1 MTVAPDASLFMLHF
15 PIDTRRLVAFAE
27 AQGIG
32 GARRFDEG
40 YAVHALLR
48 ALFGPSAPVPFTV
61 RAARDLPGPA
71 VLAYGPEP
79 LAGLA
84 HTAGLT
90 AEPLA
95 HAVVD
100 WARAADKPMPAAFPA
115 GMRVGFEVRACP
127 VVRVGRSTVAK
138 RPGAEVDAF
147 LSALDAYDR
156 SGEGAERPVRE
167 SVYLDWLRRHL
178 EGGGAAGLLDGRVD
192 ARRLRTVLRK
202 TQPTE
207 DKPDRAS
214 RNFAR
219 PDVVFSG
226 TLRVEDSI
234 AFRTLLAR
242 GIGRHRSFGFGMLLL
257 RPAGND

>member
-1 MTVAPDASLFMLHF
+1 VTIAPDASLFMLHF
-15 PIDTRRLVAFAE
+15 PVDSRRLIAFAE
-27 AQGIG
+27 AQGMG

-48 ALFGPSAPVPFTV
+48 ALFGPSAPGPFTV

-79 LAGLA
+79 LAGLSQ
-84 HTAGLT
+84 TAGLT

-115 GMRVGFEVRACP
+115 GMRLGFEVRACP
-127 VVRVGRSTVAK
+127 VVRVGRGAVTK

-147 LSALDAYDR
+147 LSALDAFDR
-156 SGEGAERPVRE
+156 AGAGAERPTRE
-167 SVYLDWLRRHL
+167 AVYLDWLRRHL
-178 EGGGAAGLLDGRVD
+178 EGGGAAGLLDARVA

-202 TQPTE
+202 TQPTKDE
-207 DKPDRAS
+207 PDRAPRS
-214 RNFAR
+214 FAR
-219 PDVVFSG
+219 PDIIFSG
-226 TLRVEDSI
+226 TLRVGDPI

-257 RPAGND
+257 RSAEND